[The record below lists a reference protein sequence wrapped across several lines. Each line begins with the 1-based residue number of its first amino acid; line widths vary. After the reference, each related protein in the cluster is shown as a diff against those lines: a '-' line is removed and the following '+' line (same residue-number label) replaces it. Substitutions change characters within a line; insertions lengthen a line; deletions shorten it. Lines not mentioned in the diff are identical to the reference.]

1 MQSMADCVRS
11 GGLYLLGVHL
21 TPTKAVPSEGEAWS
35 ARRGHLAINT
45 RMWTIERNPKKRV
58 ERFGIQFDIYHPTRS
73 WRIDDVLVLRSY
85 TVKQM
90 QALIDYSGQWEVAET
105 FDFVYDIDSPIAVD
119 DSSEDVVYV
128 LRRR

>member
-1 MQSMADCVRS
+1 MMC
-11 GGLYLLGVHL
+11 
-21 TPTKAVPSEGEAWS
+21 
-35 ARRGHLAINT
+35 
-45 RMWTIERNPKKRV
+45 
-58 ERFGIQFDIYHPTRS
+58 
-73 WRIDDVLVLRSY
+73 LVLRSY

-90 QALIDYSGQWEVAET
+90 QALIDYSGQWEIAET